1 MRSNHPTLEVITK
14 EQLAIIKS
22 GVLRHY
28 MCVNDEMISDILFI
42 IEYLFGFKD
51 NCIPDDYM
59 YEIFEDVLKIR

>member
-1 MRSNHPTLEVITK
+1 MNSNHRTLDAITK

-28 MCVNDEMISDILFI
+28 KCINDEMILDILFI

-51 NCIPDDYM
+51 NCVLDDYM
-59 YEIFEDVLKIR
+59 IEIIDNVFK